1 MNKCNF
7 FLSIIVFIILSSC
20 GYSRLNDQSNQIKFD
35 NIEIIGDKRLS
46 YILKNNLI
54 LISKQEANSIYDL
67 SINLSNSKTSKI
79 KDASGKTIRFNLIL
93 NGDLKLIDDRN
104 FTYNRLFKA
113 SNDFDVSTNHSDT
126 IRNEKNALQN
136 NINKLSEEITKYIQ
150 LINIK

>member
-1 MNKCNF
+1 MNKCKF

-54 LISKQEANSIYDL
+54 LISKQEAKSIYDL

-104 FTYNRLFKA
+104 FTYNRLFA
-113 SNDFDVSTNHSDT
+113 VSNDFDVSTNHSDT

-136 NINKLSEEITKYIQ
+136 NINKLSEEIIKYIQ

>member
-1 MNKCNF
+1 MNKCKF
-7 FLSIIVFIILSSC
+7 FLGIIVFIILSSC

-104 FTYNRLFKA
+104 FT
-113 SNDFDVSTNHSDT
+113 
-126 IRNEKNALQN
+126 
-136 NINKLSEEITKYIQ
+136 
-150 LINIK
+150 

>member
-1 MNKCNF
+1 MNKCKF

-20 GYSRLNDQSNQIKFD
+20 GYSRLNDKSNQIKFD

-54 LISKQEANSIYDL
+54 LISKQEAKSIYDL

-104 FTYNRLFKA
+104 FTYNRLFA
-113 SNDFDVSTNHSDT
+113 VSNDFDVSTNHSDT

>member
-1 MNKCNF
+1 MNKCKF

-104 FTYNRLFKA
+104 FTYNRLFTV
-113 SNDFDVSTNHSDT
+113 SNDFDVSNNHSDT

>member
-1 MNKCNF
+1 MAIQD
-7 FLSIIVFIILSSC
+7 LII
-20 GYSRLNDQSNQIKFD
+20 NQIKFD

-46 YILKNNLI
+46 YILKNNLM

-79 KDASGKTIRFNLIL
+79 KDASGKTIRFNLTL

>member
-1 MNKCNF
+1 MNKCKF

-20 GYSRLNDQSNQIKFD
+20 GYSILNDQSNQIKFD

-104 FTYNRLFKA
+104 FTYNRLFA
-113 SNDFDVSTNHSDT
+113 VSNDFDVSTNHSDT

-136 NINKLSEEITKYIQ
+136 NINKLSEEIIKYIQ

>member
-1 MNKCNF
+1 MNKCKF
-7 FLSIIVFIILSSC
+7 FLSIIVFISLSSC

-54 LISKQEANSIYDL
+54 LISKQEAKSIYDL

-79 KDASGKTIRFNLIL
+79 KDASGKTTRFNLIL

-104 FTYNRLFKA
+104 FTYNRLFTV
-113 SNDFDVSTNHSDT
+113 SNDFDVSNNHSDT

-136 NINKLSEEITKYIQ
+136 NINKLSEEIIKYIQ

>member
-1 MNKCNF
+1 MNKCKF

-104 FTYNRLFKA
+104 FT
-113 SNDFDVSTNHSDT
+113 
-126 IRNEKNALQN
+126 
-136 NINKLSEEITKYIQ
+136 
-150 LINIK
+150 

>member
-1 MNKCNF
+1 MNKCKF

-104 FTYNRLFKA
+104 FTYNRLFA
-113 SNDFDVSTNHSDT
+113 VSNDFDVSTNHSDT

-136 NINKLSEEITKYIQ
+136 NINKLSEEIIKYIQ

>member
-1 MNKCNF
+1 MNKCKF

-54 LISKQEANSIYDL
+54 LISKQEAKSIYDL

-79 KDASGKTIRFNLIL
+79 KDASGKTTRFNLIL

-104 FTYNRLFKA
+104 FTYNRLFA
-113 SNDFDVSTNHSDT
+113 VSNDFDVSTNHSDT

-136 NINKLSEEITKYIQ
+136 NINKLSEEIIKYIQ

>member
-104 FTYNRLFKA
+104 FTYNRLFTV

-136 NINKLSEEITKYIQ
+136 NINKLSEEIIKYIQ

>member
-1 MNKCNF
+1 M
-7 FLSIIVFIILSSC
+7 
-20 GYSRLNDQSNQIKFD
+20 
-35 NIEIIGDKRLS
+35 
-46 YILKNNLI
+46 